1 MQVGDKIMFVPYALR
16 AGVHAEIKAKPVPG
30 VVVWI
35 HPEGRYAVVERHTGV
50 YTYRE
55 SLPLTRVRRKEHY
68 ENDRNYEP
76 EGRGRKDR
84 HGPQFGRRA
93 PAVRPARGTGGL

>member
-16 AGVHAEIKAKPVPG
+16 AGVSGEIRAKPVPG

-35 HPEGRYAVVERHTGV
+35 HPEGRYAVVERRTGV

-55 SLPLTRVRRKEHY
+55 SIPLARVRRKEHY

-76 EGRGRKDR
+76 EGRGRKDP
-84 HGPQFGRRA
+84 HGPQFGRRPA
-93 PAVRPARGTGGL
+93 AVRPARGTGGL